1 MNRTN
6 GSFNTKHISLL
17 QIDPLGLLKMR
28 RTGECEFKIPEALF
42 DFDFPDHY
50 FRCNKSVSLSV
61 PSVVGPYIGVSGTLT
76 LLLSKL

>member
-1 MNRTN
+1 
-6 GSFNTKHISLL
+6 
-17 QIDPLGLLKMR
+17 MR